1 LQSLRKNI
9 SKILRISSEKKARN
23 LVFFLVFFEEKD
35 IVYLENKMSI
45 KPLINEKNME
55 KRTASFICFID
66 PTHRSRTEEELKE
79 HLSEY
84 LKRGISREAALVLD
98 VELGAIS
105 KEGVLSDEVMIY
117 SEDSVSEI
125 FTDSN
130 KQDKDLV
137 FIGGVSFYNVVAA
150 HIDHLYHLYII
161 QVNCEFQ
168 DPASIFPEE
177 VLKQWEWVSS
187 SQYSE
192 SRGHCPYAYSCRGY
206 KKKSL

>member
-1 LQSLRKNI
+1 
-9 SKILRISSEKKARN
+9 
-23 LVFFLVFFEEKD
+23 
-35 IVYLENKMSI
+35 MG
-45 KPLINEKNME
+45 
-55 KRTASFICFID
+55 KRTSSFICFID
-66 PTHRSRTEEELKE
+66 PSHRSRTEEELKE

-84 LKRGISREAALVLD
+84 LKRGISREAALILD
-98 VELGAIS
+98 IELGIIP
-105 KEGVLSDEVMIY
+105 KERVLSDEVIVH
-117 SEDSVSEI
+117 SADSVGEV

-150 HIDHLYHLYII
+150 HMDHLYII

-206 KKKSL
+206 KKIKH